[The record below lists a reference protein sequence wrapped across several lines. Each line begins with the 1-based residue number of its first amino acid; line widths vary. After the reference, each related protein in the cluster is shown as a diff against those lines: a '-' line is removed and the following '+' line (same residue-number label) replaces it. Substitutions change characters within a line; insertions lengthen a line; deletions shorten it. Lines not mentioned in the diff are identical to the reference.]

1 MCLSRGAAGD
11 DEFAPRPAQGLNAEC
26 RLNALDWSSLGSQIW
41 QALLQELDE
50 SQSKARVEAPPSE
63 PQSYLTSRYRL
74 LERSMDRRASAL
86 VRQGVRGRQEM
97 TYET

>member
-1 MCLSRGAAGD
+1 MMNLLRDLHKDSM
-11 DEFAPRPAQGLNAEC
+11 PNA
-26 RLNALDWSSLGSQIW
+26 LNALDWSSLGSQIW
-41 QALLQELDE
+41 QTLLQELDE